1 MKVTVIGGGFVGVTT
16 AVVFAEWGH
25 EVHLVEISSER
36 RQALQEARLPFYEE
50 GLEPA
55 LQTAVESGRLMVASS
70 LQEAPES
77 DAVFLCV
84 GTPSLPDGGADLS
97 QLQQAT
103 RDVVA
108 WGKTR
113 LVVVKST
120 VPPGTTEK
128 VVGPIVADAAGKMS
142 VAMNPEFLREGVAL
156 KDAREPDRVVLGV
169 LDEAGEKVLKGLYAK
184 LSCPMLVT
192 QPSTAELIKYASN
205 SMLATRI
212 AFSNEIA
219 NLAEQVGV
227 HVDDVMEGVGLDH
240 RIGPH
245 FLRAGAGFGGSC
257 FPKDVKALRAAGLQH
272 GVRLGILDAVLQQN
286 EEQPLVV
293 VQRVDELVGGLEG
306 KRVALLGL
314 AFKSGT
320 SDVRETRAL
329 PIHEGLR
336 GAGAEVVSYDPKA
349 GKEFL
354 QLVPDASL
362 VASVEEALDGAD
374 ACVIQTEWPEFRDI
388 PAQVFK
394 DKMRRA
400 LVYDARRHLDANAL
414 REAGVE
420 VYALG
425 DGAHS
430 VEGAT

>member
-1 MKVTVIGGGFVGVTT
+1 MNVTVIGGGFVGVTT

-36 RQALQEARLPFYEE
+36 REALQEARLPFYEE

-55 LQTAVESGRLMVASS
+55 LQAAVESGWLMVASS

-128 VVGPIVADAAGKMS
+128 VVGPIVADAANKMS

-169 LDEAGEKVLKGLYAK
+169 TDEAGEKILKGLYK
-184 LSCPMLVT
+184 GVSCPVMVT
-192 QPSTAELIKYASN
+192 APSTAELIKYASN

-257 FPKDVKALRAAGLQH
+257 FPKDVKALRAAGLQY

-293 VQRVDELVGGLEG
+293 VERLDTLLGGLEG

-336 GAGAEVVSYDPKA
+336 GAGAQVVSYDPKA
-349 GKEFL
+349 HGEFL
-354 QLVPDASL
+354 QLVPDATI
-362 VASVEEALDGAD
+362 ASSIEEALDGAD

-388 PAQVFK
+388 SAELFK
-394 DKMRRA
+394 KKMRRA
-400 LVYDARRHLDANAL
+400 LVYDARRHLDAQAL

-425 DGAHS
+425 DGARS
-430 VEGAT
+430 VPE

>member
-1 MKVTVIGGGFVGVTT
+1 MNVTVIGGGFVGVTT

-36 RQALQEARLPFYEE
+36 REALQEARLPFYEE

-55 LQTAVESGRLMVASS
+55 LQAAVESGWLMVASS

-272 GVRLGILDAVLQQN
+272 GVLQQN

-354 QLVPDASL
+354 QLVPDAAL

-430 VEGAT
+430 VEGDT